1 MQWVQETVH
10 LQGVPIA
17 VNHMDGSRGKSAS
30 SLVQDTITTRFRNS
44 KYSRKFTSSK
54 SGLLKGDVIISINK
68 NPAYKYSLQKINLFL
83 KTRNGSLSR
92 LKERKVAEIQISTY
106 RYLKNVP

>member
-1 MQWVQETVH
+1 VYNKSGIEIMQTGMQWVQETVH

-17 VNHMDGSRGKSAS
+17 VNHMDGSRGKV
-30 SLVQDTITTRFRNS
+30 LVAKYKIITTRFRNS

-68 NPAYKYSLQKINLFL
+68 IPLISIPY
-83 KTRNGSLSR
+83 
-92 LKERKVAEIQISTY
+92 RKSICS
-106 RYLKNVP
+106 

>member
-1 MQWVQETVH
+1 VYNKSGIEIMQTGMQWVQETVH

-30 SLVQDTITTRFRNS
+30 SLKYKIITTRFRNS

-54 SGLLKGDVIISINK
+54 KWF
-68 NPAYKYSLQKINLFL
+68 A
-83 KTRNGSLSR
+83 
-92 LKERKVAEIQISTY
+92 ERRCDYFHK
-106 RYLKNVP
+106 